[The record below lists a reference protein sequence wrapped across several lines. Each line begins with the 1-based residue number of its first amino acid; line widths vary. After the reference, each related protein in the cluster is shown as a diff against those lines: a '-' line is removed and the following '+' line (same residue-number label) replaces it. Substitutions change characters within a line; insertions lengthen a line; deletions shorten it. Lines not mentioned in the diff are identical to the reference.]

1 MLYLFVILCNFV
13 VMLLFISFFML
24 LSLSHLISPVREHLA
39 FTNVP
44 QRQSIIQEINT
55 VLRMSDKPL
64 ELEFLTFYII
74 VPVKLWRLYF
84 LLIKLVP
91 VDILEPGIVLQRGK
105 GGPSQP

>member
-1 MLYLFVILCNFV
+1 MSSLCNFV
-13 VMLLFISFFML
+13 VILLFISFFMF

-55 VLRMSDKPL
+55 VLRMPDEPL
-64 ELEFLTFYII
+64 ELELLTLDVVIAIKFG
-74 VPVKLWRLYF
+74 RLYF

-91 VDILEPGIVLQRGK
+91 VDILEPWIVFERGK